1 MGFSFE
7 NYCKAIRLSVKGRSS
22 RSEYW
27 SFFGFSWIYF
37 IILFILTL
45 FAEEYLPRV
54 FLKALT
60 LIIIV
65 FLIFTF
71 VINFCVMVRRL
82 HDTGKTG
89 WIAGGYYILVF
100 LSNLVGVNAA
110 TADFFSALIFI
121 LWIVLL
127 FLLCK
132 KSNPFNNKYGES
144 PLQERQS
151 TDFKEI
157 NDGKSEKL

>member
-1 MGFSFE
+1 
-7 NYCKAIRLSVKGRSS
+7 
-22 RSEYW
+22 
-27 SFFGFSWIYF
+27 
-37 IILFILTL
+37 
-45 FAEEYLPRV
+45 
-54 FLKALT
+54 
-60 LIIIV
+60 
-65 FLIFTF
+65 
-71 VINFCVMVRRL
+71 MVRRL

-157 NDGKSEKL
+157 NDEKSEKL